1 MNRLIRFA
9 FAQLY
14 TTFAWTYDAVAHLV
28 SFGEWRAW
36 GGAAL
41 AYLPAAPCR
50 VLEIAHGPGH
60 VHAAM
65 RRRGFDAIGID
76 LSQQMGALARRRLL
90 AMSGRAPDLARAD
103 ALRLPFPNAV
113 FDAALSTFPS
123 EFVFLP
129 QTLREVARVLRPGG
143 RFVIVPTAQFHGGGA
158 LTRLVEA
165 LYRITGQRASLEAV
179 EARVRAAVA
188 VAGFALES
196 QRATT
201 ARAEVVVWVLHAA
214 SAG

>member
-9 FAQLY
+9 FTQFY

-41 AYLPAAPCR
+41 GYLPAAPGR

-60 VHAAM
+60 VHAAI
-65 RRRGFDAIGID
+65 RQRGYDVIGID
-76 LSQQMGALARRRLL
+76 LSKQMGALARKRVL
-90 AMSGRAPDLARAD
+90 ASSGRAPDLARAN
-103 ALRLPFPNAV
+103 ALRLPFPDSA
-113 FDAALSTFPS
+113 FDAALSTFPA
-123 EFVFLP
+123 EFVFHP

-143 RFVIVPTAQFHGGGA
+143 CFVIVPTAQFRGGGA
-158 LTRLVEA
+158 MTRLIDA

-179 EARVRAAVA
+179 EARARATVA
-188 VAGFALES
+188 AAGFAFGS
-196 QRATT
+196 HRAST
-201 ARAEVVVWVLHAA
+201 ARAEVAVWVLRAA
-214 SAG
+214 A